1 MGYSARMPQPAK
13 RLGGVLRGVNSARVQ
28 RDERVGWRMVGVG
41 MQVSSEAIAGALLGW
56 LVDWWMGN
64 QRHWGLLIGGT
75 LGIVVALVTLI
86 RTAWKLNQEMDR
98 TDAQDRADDQAERR
112 GDMRHGNNQDAP

>member
-1 MGYSARMPQPAK
+1 MGYSAQMPLPAK
-13 RLGGVLRGVNSARVQ
+13 RLGGVLRGVKSTRVQ
-28 RDERVGWRMVGVG
+28 RDERVGWRMVSVG

-56 LVDWWMGN
+56 LVDWWMGH
-64 QRHWGLLIGGT
+64 QQHWGLLIGGI

-98 TDAQDRADDQAERR
+98 TDAQDRAEDLAERR
-112 GDMRHGNNQDAP
+112 GELPHGNNRNAP